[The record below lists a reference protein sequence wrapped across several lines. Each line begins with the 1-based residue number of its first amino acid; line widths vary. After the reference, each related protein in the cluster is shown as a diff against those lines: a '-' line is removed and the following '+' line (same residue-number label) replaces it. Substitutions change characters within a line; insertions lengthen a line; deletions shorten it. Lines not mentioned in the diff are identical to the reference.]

1 MNEYTVSS
9 VTMLPSTC
17 EVFVLIVTVVEKTL
31 GAGEAG
37 HALDALLHDVGGV
50 AAGARPVVALQQG
63 NNQ

>member
-1 MNEYTVSS
+1 MNEY
-9 VTMLPSTC
+9 TC

-50 AAGARPVVALQQG
+50 AAGAQPVVALQQG
-63 NNQ
+63 THQ